1 MGHFGIDWDR
11 VRCRVR
17 NSSNAEN
24 FVRAISPILLYS
36 LFGRLFIGQQGSAG
50 RWRGQ
55 ESWSMFFIIAAWQ
68 MTFRSTFSMFK
79 EITGH
84 ELISCVL
91 RFLAYF
97 LRNFVYF
104 FGHGPFFSPKSW
116 SCIFFW
122 GNLTYYTTTR
132 WKNGIAL

>member
-1 MGHFGIDWDR
+1 M
-11 VRCRVR
+11 
-17 NSSNAEN
+17 SSGAHLSTL
-24 FVRAISPILLYS
+24 VHSISPILLYS
-36 LFGRLFIGQQGSAG
+36 LFGRLFIGQQGSVG

-104 FGHGPFFSPKSW
+104 FGHGLFFSQRVDLAYS
-116 SCIFFW
+116 FEE
-122 GNLTYYTTTR
+122 T
-132 WKNGIAL
+132 

>member
-1 MGHFGIDWDR
+1 
-11 VRCRVR
+11 
-17 NSSNAEN
+17 
-24 FVRAISPILLYS
+24 
-36 LFGRLFIGQQGSAG
+36 
-50 RWRGQ
+50 
-55 ESWSMFFIIAAWQ
+55 MFFIIAAWQ

-104 FGHGPFFSPKSW
+104 FGHGPFFPQRVDLAYS
-116 SCIFFW
+116 FEE
-122 GNLTYYTTTR
+122 T
-132 WKNGIAL
+132 